1 MKEFDEGE
9 WHVFEQKT
17 TKSFGRLKV
26 DASHG
31 LASRLAGLV
40 TTYEWE
46 GNTCH
51 VTSPG
56 CEAFL
61 TFEGG
66 VMRCKVRFAW
76 YMTWF
81 RSRILS
87 EIRNTTLDVCG
98 ALALTDK
105 TVFIVHGHDTARR
118 ADLQALL
125 GGLGLQPIVLD
136 EQDSM
141 GMTIVEKLEYYALTC
156 AFAIVLMTPDDLTKG
171 VAMRARQ
178 NVVLE
183 LGWFMAHL
191 GRERVLLLYTG
202 DVEIPSDIFG
212 IVYLQFKESV
222 SEVKDRIQQR
232 LRGAGMIA

>member
-1 MKEFDEGE
+1 MKEFEEGE

-17 TKSFGRLKV
+17 TKSFGRFKV

-31 LASRLAGLV
+31 LDRRLSGLF
-40 TTYEWE
+40 TSYDWQ

-51 VTSPG
+51 ITAPG
-56 CEAFL
+56 SEGFL

-66 VMRCKVRFAW
+66 VVRCKVKFTW
-76 YMTWF
+76 YMSWF
-81 RSRILS
+81 RARILS

-118 ADLQALL
+118 AELQVIL

-141 GMTIVEKLEYYALTC
+141 GMTIVEKLEYYAETC
-156 AFAIVLMTPDDLTKG
+156 AFAIVLMTPDDLTGSG
-171 VAMRARQ
+171 VRARQ

-191 GRERVLLLYTG
+191 GRERVLLLFAG

-212 IVYLQFKESV
+212 IVYLQFKDSV
-222 SEVKDRIQQR
+222 REVEGRIQQR